1 MFATMKSRLAAG
13 AALVAAVG
21 IAAGLTLAPDHH
33 NSDRDGE
40 KLSIGTY
47 EPQQVFDNYHRTV
60 DFFEYLEE
68 IQAEAMQAQ
77 QAGDQDRLMELEA
90 QFQQRQQDLMERFEA
105 AVERTMPAIAESEK
119 VKLIALEVVYASD
132 EIEQRDLTTEILT
145 KLNENADD

>member
-33 NSDRDGE
+33 ENG
-40 KLSIGTY
+40 KLAIGTY

-90 QFQQRQQDLMERFEA
+90 QFQQRQQDLMEHFEA
-105 AVERTMPAIAESEK
+105 AVERTMPAIAESEE

-145 KLNENADD
+145 KLNEDSEN